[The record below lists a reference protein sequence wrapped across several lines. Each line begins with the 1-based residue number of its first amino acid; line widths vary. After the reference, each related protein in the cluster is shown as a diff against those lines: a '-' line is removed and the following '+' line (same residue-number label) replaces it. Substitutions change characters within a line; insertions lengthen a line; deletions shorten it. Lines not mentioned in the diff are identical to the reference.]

1 MTDKEKLEK
10 IEEAF
15 SRIGGVPHPEE
26 DWDLEELSMIRVAY
40 RRRWNDPSSTYRI
53 VPEGLLTDPRPF
65 VKACITYRYM
75 LLD

>member
-26 DWDLEELSMIRVAY
+26 DWDLEELSMNLEPGDMIRVIYNIGVAL
-40 RRRWNDPSSTYRI
+40 REP
-53 VPEGLLTDPRPF
+53 L
-65 VKACITYRYM
+65 
-75 LLD
+75 

>member
-26 DWDLEELSMIRVAY
+26 DCDLEEFSQYLEHGDMIRVIYHLGVAL
-40 RRRWNDPSSTYRI
+40 REP
-53 VPEGLLTDPRPF
+53 L
-65 VKACITYRYM
+65 
-75 LLD
+75 